1 MLIGIYGSSGF
12 GREVMPLVE
21 AGYMRPGRTV
31 FIDDAAPDALRWE
44 QFVREPGDKAVAIA
58 IADSAIRQ
66 KLTEQ
71 AEVAGVKLH
80 RIQARNVV
88 TLDRVGIG
96 PGSILC
102 SFVHLTSDIRIGK
115 SFHANIY
122 SYVAH
127 DCVIGDY
134 VTLAPKAC
142 VNGNVTIGDHAYI
155 GTGAV
160 IKQGVSIG
168 EWAVIGMGAVVT
180 KDVAPGVTV
189 IGSPAKPYVA
199 EDRTPLVHTWFDHE
213 VGATM

>member
-1 MLIGIYGSSGF
+1 MLIGVYGSSGF

-21 AGYMRPGRTV
+21 GGDYPPDRTV

-44 QFVREPGDKAVAIA
+44 QFLQERGEKSVAIA
-58 IADSAIRQ
+58 IASSSVRQ

-71 AEVAGVKLH
+71 AEAAGIKIH
-80 RIQARNVV
+80 RVRGFNVV
-88 TLDRVGIG
+88 MLDRVDVG

-115 SFHANIY
+115 AFHANIY

-155 GTGAV
+155 GTGAM
-160 IKQGVSIG
+160 IKQGITIG
-168 EWAVIGMGAVVT
+168 AGAIVGMGAVVT
-180 KDVAPGVTV
+180 KDVPAGVTV
-189 IGSPAKPYVA
+189 MGNPARA
-199 EDRTPLVHTWFDHE
+199 RT
-213 VGATM
+213 